1 MNAIAAMSTSGII
14 DCHCV
19 KGSVD
24 GTEMLYFIQHILLPH
39 LQPFN
44 GINPHSVVIMDNA
57 SIHHVH
63 GVAQLIQSTGALLY
77 YLPPYSP
84 DLNPIEEAF
93 SKLKSVL
100 QQNEHLL
107 DTVLDCESLVLSS
120 FLAISPTDCIHWI
133 HHAGYN

>member
-24 GTEMLYFIQHILLPH
+24 GTEMYFIQHILLPH

-57 SIHHVH
+57 LIHHVH

-93 SKLKSVL
+93 S
-100 QQNEHLL
+100 N
-107 DTVLDCESLVLSS
+107 
-120 FLAISPTDCIHWI
+120 
-133 HHAGYN
+133 